1 VNPSTAAVARS
12 AAVAIVLILA
22 AALGLIVGS
31 VLDARDG
38 GAIDPG
44 ARGPS
49 MPHMSGFDGARDSAL
64 QNAAAG
70 APAYADPYRQLVQ
83 RAGQSDVSA
92 AVYPNVWG
100 NIEEA
105 DPVTSESWGNIDET
119 SAGASLTAPTLR

>member
-22 AALGLIVGS
+22 AALGLVAGS

-49 MPHMSGFDGARDSAL
+49 VPHMSGFDGARDSAL
-64 QNAAAG
+64 QNAGTG
-70 APAYADPYRQLVQ
+70 APAYA
-83 RAGQSDVSA
+83 
-92 AVYPNVWG
+92 AVFPNVWG
-100 NIEEA
+100 NIEQA
-105 DPVTSESWGNIDET
+105 DPVTSESWGNIEGT
-119 SAGASLTAPTLR
+119 SARESLTAPTPR